1 MEITT
6 SSCGKTEMN
15 KEEGTPR
22 ERQREREMGI
32 PPIYVKLLNA
42 FFYIYLL
49 ILEYNISPP

>member
-1 MEITT
+1 
-6 SSCGKTEMN
+6 MN
-15 KEEGTPR
+15 KEEGSGGVR
-22 ERQREREMGI
+22 LRQRQREREMGI